1 MKISAVLVYAL
12 RSANSLKIRK
22 SEKNLKITAVYTRV
36 LEYLVYIY
44 AGSYGQ
50 IVEAVLYGGCMG
62 YYLLEC

>member
-1 MKISAVLVYAL
+1 LKISAVLVYAL

-36 LEYLVYIY
+36 LEYLVYI